1 MSEKAQQSAFGRNVK
16 ALREDND
23 ITQAELASAIG
34 VSTGLISIWETRG
47 SKTHNKKTIAALC
60 EKLDATEKDLFGY
73 GDGYYAKTR
82 GMSTIAPRPATGSLP
97 IVGAAHAGDPSPAY
111 ELDGGTLDCPEEYCR
126 EGNFF
131 IRINGDSMDRQL
143 VDGTYALI
151 DVHAQV
157 NSGDIALVKVNG
169 DDATVKRVKFM
180 DGIAVLEPDSSNP
193 SHRRRMIDSSD
204 PESPEVLILGKVV
217 YAVTRF

>member
-1 MSEKAQQSAFGRNVK
+1 MKKQTAFARNIK
-16 ALREDND
+16 ALREDSGL
-23 ITQAELASAIG
+23 TQVELGKKLETESMTISRWERSEIVRPHPKTVEQLCEYFG
-34 VSTGLISIWETRG
+34 VSSG
-47 SKTHNKKTIAALC
+47 
-60 EKLDATEKDLFGY
+60 DLLSEN
-73 GDGYYAKTR
+73 GYYAKTR

-97 IVGAAHAGDPSPAY
+97 IIGAAHAGDPCPAY
-111 ELDGGTLDCPEEYCR
+111 KVDGGTLDCPEEYCR

-204 PESPEVLILGKVV
+204 PDSPEVRILGKVV

>member
-1 MSEKAQQSAFGRNVK
+1 MKKQTAFARNIK
-16 ALREDND
+16 ALREDSGL
-23 ITQAELASAIG
+23 TQVELGKKLETESM
-34 VSTGLISIWETRG
+34 TISRWER
-47 SKTHNKKTIAALC
+47 SEIVRPHPKTVEQLC
-60 EKLDATEKDLFGY
+60 EYFGVTSGDLLSEN
-73 GDGYYAKTR
+73 GYYAKTR
-82 GMSTIAPRPATGSLP
+82 GVSTIAPRPATGSLP
-97 IVGAAHAGDPSPAY
+97 IIGAAHAGDPCPAY
-111 ELDGGTLDCPEEYCR
+111 EVDGGTLDCPEEYCR

-193 SHRRRMIDSSD
+193 NHRRRMIDSSD
-204 PESPEVLILGKVV
+204 PESPEVRILGKVV

>member
-1 MSEKAQQSAFGRNVK
+1 MKKQTAFARNIK
-16 ALREDND
+16 ALREDSGL
-23 ITQAELASAIG
+23 TQVELGKKLETESM
-34 VSTGLISIWETRG
+34 TISRWER
-47 SKTHNKKTIAALC
+47 SEIVRPHPKTVEQLC
-60 EKLDATEKDLFGY
+60 EYFGVTSGDLLSEN
-73 GDGYYAKTR
+73 GYYAKTR

-111 ELDGGTLDCPEEYCR
+111 ELDGATLDCPEEYCR

-157 NSGDIALVKVNG
+157 KSGDIALVKVNG

-193 SHRRRMIDSSD
+193 DHRRRMIDSSD
-204 PESPEVLILGKVV
+204 PESPEVRILGKVV

>member
-1 MSEKAQQSAFGRNVK
+1 MSEVSTTGRNIR
-16 ALREDND
+16 ALREDNGL
-23 ITQAELASAIG
+23 TQPEFAKKIG
-34 VSTGLISIWETRG
+34 STTTTVSGWETRAVPT
-47 SKTHNKKTIAALC
+47 SRKFLERISEQFNVPVS
-60 EKLDATEKDLFGY
+60 DLLSEN
-73 GDGYYAKTR
+73 GYYAKTR
-82 GMSTIAPRPATGSLP
+82 GVSTIAPRPATGSLP
-97 IVGAAHAGDPSPAY
+97 IIGAAHAGDPCPAY
-111 ELDGGTLDCPEEYCR
+111 EVDGGMLDCPEEYCR

-151 DVHAQV
+151 DVHAEV
-157 NSGDIALVKVNG
+157 KSGDIALVKVNG

-193 SHRRRMIDSSD
+193 DHRRRMIDSSD
-204 PESPEVLILGKVV
+204 PESPEVRILGKVV

>member
-1 MSEKAQQSAFGRNVK
+1 MKKQTAFARNIK
-16 ALREDND
+16 ALREDSGL
-23 ITQAELASAIG
+23 TQVELGKKLETESM
-34 VSTGLISIWETRG
+34 TISRWER
-47 SKTHNKKTIAALC
+47 SEIVRPHPKTVEQLC
-60 EKLDATEKDLFGY
+60 EYFGVTSGDLLSEN
-73 GDGYYAKTR
+73 GYYAKSR

-97 IVGAAHAGDPSPAY
+97 IIGAAHAGDPSPAY

-143 VDGTYALI
+143 VDGTYALV

-157 NSGDIALVKVNG
+157 KSGDIALVKVNG
-169 DDATVKRVKFM
+169 DDATVKRVKLL

-193 SHRRRMIDSSD
+193 NHRRRMIDSSD
-204 PESPEVLILGKVV
+204 PDSPEVRILGKVV

>member
-1 MSEKAQQSAFGRNVK
+1 MKKQTAFARNIK
-16 ALREDND
+16 ALREDSGL
-23 ITQAELASAIG
+23 TQVELGKKLETESMTISRWERSEIVRPHPKTVEQLCEYFG
-34 VSTGLISIWETRG
+34 VSSG
-47 SKTHNKKTIAALC
+47 
-60 EKLDATEKDLFGY
+60 DLLSEN
-73 GDGYYAKTR
+73 GYYAKTR

-193 SHRRRMIDSSD
+193 DHRRRMIDSSN
-204 PESPEVLILGKVV
+204 PESPEVRILGKVV

>member
-1 MSEKAQQSAFGRNVK
+1 MKKQTAFARNIK
-16 ALREDND
+16 ALREDSGL
-23 ITQAELASAIG
+23 TQVELGKKLETESM
-34 VSTGLISIWETRG
+34 TISRWER
-47 SKTHNKKTIAALC
+47 SEIVRPHPKTVEQLC
-60 EKLDATEKDLFGY
+60 EYFGVTSGDLLSEN
-73 GDGYYAKTR
+73 GYYAKTR

-111 ELDGGTLDCPEEYCR
+111 EIDGGTLDCPEEYCR
-126 EGNFF
+126 KGNFF

-180 DGIAVLEPDSSNP
+180 DGIAMLEPDSSNP

-204 PESPEVLILGKVV
+204 PESPEVRILGKVV

>member
-1 MSEKAQQSAFGRNVK
+1 MSEVSTTGRNIR
-16 ALREDND
+16 ALREDNGL
-23 ITQAELASAIG
+23 TQPEFAKRIG
-34 VSTGLISIWETRG
+34 STTTTVSGWETRAVPT
-47 SKTHNKKTIAALC
+47 SRKFLERISEQFNVPVS
-60 EKLDATEKDLFGY
+60 DLLSEN
-73 GDGYYAKTR
+73 GYYAKTR
-82 GMSTIAPRPATGSLP
+82 GSVTIKPTPATGSLP
-97 IVGAAHAGDPSPAY
+97 IVGAAHAGDPCPAY
-111 ELDGGTLDCPEEYCR
+111 EVDGGMLDCPEEYCR

-204 PESPEVLILGKVV
+204 PESPEVRILGKVV

>member
-1 MSEKAQQSAFGRNVK
+1 MKKQTAFARNIK
-16 ALREDND
+16 ALREDSGL
-23 ITQAELASAIG
+23 TQVELGKKLETESMTISRWERSEIVRPHPKTVEQLCEYFG
-34 VSTGLISIWETRG
+34 VSSG
-47 SKTHNKKTIAALC
+47 
-60 EKLDATEKDLFGY
+60 DLLSEN
-73 GDGYYAKTR
+73 GYYAKTR
-82 GMSTIAPRPATGSLP
+82 GVSTIAPRPATGSLP

-111 ELDGGTLDCPEEYCR
+111 ELDGATLDCPEEYCR

-193 SHRRRMIDSSD
+193 NHRRRMIDSSD
-204 PESPEVLILGKVV
+204 PDSPEVRILGKVV

>member
-1 MSEKAQQSAFGRNVK
+1 MKKQTAFARNIK
-16 ALREDND
+16 ALREDSGL
-23 ITQAELASAIG
+23 TQVELGKKLETESMTISRWERSEIVRPHPKTVEQLCEYFG
-34 VSTGLISIWETRG
+34 VSSG
-47 SKTHNKKTIAALC
+47 
-60 EKLDATEKDLFGY
+60 DLLSEN
-73 GDGYYAKTR
+73 GYYAKTR
-82 GMSTIAPRPATGSLP
+82 GVSTIAPRPATGSLP

-204 PESPEVLILGKVV
+204 PESPEVRILGKVV

>member
-1 MSEKAQQSAFGRNVK
+1 MKKQTAFARNIK
-16 ALREDND
+16 ALREDSGL
-23 ITQAELASAIG
+23 TQVELGKKLETESM
-34 VSTGLISIWETRG
+34 TISRWER
-47 SKTHNKKTIAALC
+47 SEIVRPHPKTVEQLC
-60 EKLDATEKDLFGY
+60 EYFGVTSGDLLSEN
-73 GDGYYAKTR
+73 GYYAKTR
-82 GMSTIAPRPATGSLP
+82 GVSTIAPRPATGSLP

-193 SHRRRMIDSSD
+193 DHRRRMIDSSD
-204 PESPEVLILGKVV
+204 PDFPEVRILGKVV

>member
-1 MSEKAQQSAFGRNVK
+1 MKKQTAFARNIK
-16 ALREDND
+16 ALREDSGL
-23 ITQAELASAIG
+23 TQVELGKKLETESM
-34 VSTGLISIWETRG
+34 TISRWER
-47 SKTHNKKTIAALC
+47 SEIVRPHPKTVEQLC
-60 EKLDATEKDLFGY
+60 EYFGVTSGDLLSEN
-73 GDGYYAKTR
+73 GYYAKTR
-82 GMSTIAPRPATGSLP
+82 GVSTIAPRPATGSLP
-97 IVGAAHAGDPSPAY
+97 IIGAAHAGDPCPAY
-111 ELDGGTLDCPEEYCR
+111 EVDGGTLDCPEEYCR

-204 PESPEVLILGKVV
+204 PESPEVRILGKVV

>member
-1 MSEKAQQSAFGRNVK
+1 MKKQTAFARNIK
-16 ALREDND
+16 ALREDSGL
-23 ITQAELASAIG
+23 TQVELGKKLETESM
-34 VSTGLISIWETRG
+34 TISRWER
-47 SKTHNKKTIAALC
+47 SEIVRPHPKTVEQLC
-60 EKLDATEKDLFGY
+60 EYFGVTSGDLLSEN
-73 GDGYYAKTR
+73 GYYAKTR
-82 GMSTIAPRPATGSLP
+82 GVSTIAPRPATGSLP

-157 NSGDIALVKVNG
+157 KSGDIALVKVNG

-193 SHRRRMIDSSD
+193 NHRRRMIDSSD
-204 PESPEVLILGKVV
+204 PESPEVRILGKVV

>member
-34 VSTGLISIWETRG
+34 ASTGLIS
-47 SKTHNKKTIAALC
+47 
-60 EKLDATEKDLFGY
+60 
-73 GDGYYAKTR
+73 
-82 GMSTIAPRPATGSLP
+82 

-111 ELDGGTLDCPEEYCR
+111 EVDGGTLDCPEEYCR

-193 SHRRRMIDSSD
+193 NHRRRMIDSSD
-204 PESPEVLILGKVV
+204 PESPEVRILGKVV

>member
-1 MSEKAQQSAFGRNVK
+1 MKKQTAFARNIK
-16 ALREDND
+16 ALREDSGL
-23 ITQAELASAIG
+23 TQVELGKKLETESM
-34 VSTGLISIWETRG
+34 TISRWER
-47 SKTHNKKTIAALC
+47 SEIVRPHPKTVEQLC
-60 EKLDATEKDLFGY
+60 EYFGVTSGDLLSEN
-73 GDGYYAKTR
+73 GYYAKTR
-82 GMSTIAPRPATGSLP
+82 GVSTIAPRPATGSLP
-97 IVGAAHAGDPSPAY
+97 IVGAAHAGDPCPAY

-169 DDATVKRVKFM
+169 DDATVKRVKLM

-193 SHRRRMIDSSD
+193 DHRRRMIDSSD
-204 PESPEVLILGKVV
+204 PDSPEVRILGKVV

>member
-1 MSEKAQQSAFGRNVK
+1 MKKQTAFARNIK
-16 ALREDND
+16 ALREDSGL
-23 ITQAELASAIG
+23 TQVELGKKLETESMTISRWERSEIVRPHPKTVEQLCEFFG
-34 VSTGLISIWETRG
+34 VSSG
-47 SKTHNKKTIAALC
+47 
-60 EKLDATEKDLFGY
+60 DLLSEN
-73 GDGYYAKTR
+73 GYYAKTR

-97 IVGAAHAGDPSPAY
+97 IIGAAHAGDPCPAY
-111 ELDGGTLDCPEEYCR
+111 EVDGGTLDYPEEYCR

-193 SHRRRMIDSSD
+193 NHRRRMIDSSD
-204 PESPEVLILGKVV
+204 PDSPEVRILGKVV

>member
-1 MSEKAQQSAFGRNVK
+1 MKKQTAFARNIK
-16 ALREDND
+16 ALREDSGL
-23 ITQAELASAIG
+23 TQVELGKKLETESM
-34 VSTGLISIWETRG
+34 TISRWER
-47 SKTHNKKTIAALC
+47 SEIVRPHPKTVEQLC
-60 EKLDATEKDLFGY
+60 EYFGVTSGDLLSEN
-73 GDGYYAKTR
+73 GYYAKTR
-82 GMSTIAPRPATGSLP
+82 GMSTIALRPATGSLP
-97 IVGAAHAGDPSPAY
+97 IIGAAHAGDPSPAY
-111 ELDGGTLDCPEEYCR
+111 EVDGGTLDCPEEYCR

-204 PESPEVLILGKVV
+204 PDSPEVRILGKVV

>member
-1 MSEKAQQSAFGRNVK
+1 MKKQTAFARNIK
-16 ALREDND
+16 ALREDSGL
-23 ITQAELASAIG
+23 TQVELGKKLETESMTISRWERSEIVRPHPKTVEQLCEYFG
-34 VSTGLISIWETRG
+34 VSSG
-47 SKTHNKKTIAALC
+47 
-60 EKLDATEKDLFGY
+60 DLLSEN
-73 GDGYYAKTR
+73 GYYAKTR
-82 GMSTIAPRPATGSLP
+82 GVSTIAPRPATGSLP
-97 IVGAAHAGDPSPAY
+97 IVGAAHAGDPCPAY

-193 SHRRRMIDSSD
+193 DHRRRMIDSSN
-204 PESPEVLILGKVV
+204 PESPEVRILGKVV

>member
-1 MSEKAQQSAFGRNVK
+1 MKKQTAFARNIK
-16 ALREDND
+16 ALREDSGL
-23 ITQAELASAIG
+23 TQVELGKKLETESMTISRWERSETVRPHPKTVEQLCEYFG
-34 VSTGLISIWETRG
+34 VSSG
-47 SKTHNKKTIAALC
+47 
-60 EKLDATEKDLFGY
+60 DLLSEN
-73 GDGYYAKTR
+73 GYYAKTR
-82 GMSTIAPRPATGSLP
+82 GVSTIAPRPATGSLP

-157 NSGDIALVKVNG
+157 KSGDIALVKVNG
-169 DDATVKRVKFM
+169 DDATVKRVKLL

-204 PESPEVLILGKVV
+204 PESPEVRILGKVV

>member
-1 MSEKAQQSAFGRNVK
+1 MKKQTAFARNIK
-16 ALREDND
+16 ALREDSGL
-23 ITQAELASAIG
+23 TQVELGKKLETESM
-34 VSTGLISIWETRG
+34 TISRWER
-47 SKTHNKKTIAALC
+47 SEIVRPHPKTVEQLC
-60 EKLDATEKDLFGY
+60 EYFGVTSGDLLSEN
-73 GDGYYAKTR
+73 GYYAKTR
-82 GMSTIAPRPATGSLP
+82 GVSTIAPRPATGSLP

-157 NSGDIALVKVNG
+157 KSGDIALVKVNG

-193 SHRRRMIDSSD
+193 DHRRRMIDSSN
-204 PESPEVLILGKVV
+204 PESPEVRILGKVV

>member
-1 MSEKAQQSAFGRNVK
+1 MKKQTAFARNIK
-16 ALREDND
+16 ALREDSGL
-23 ITQAELASAIG
+23 TQVELGKKLETESMTISRWERSEIVRPHPKTVEQLCEYFG
-34 VSTGLISIWETRG
+34 VSSG
-47 SKTHNKKTIAALC
+47 
-60 EKLDATEKDLFGY
+60 DLLSEN
-73 GDGYYAKTR
+73 GYYAKTR
-82 GMSTIAPRPATGSLP
+82 GVSTIAPRPATGSLP

-157 NSGDIALVKVNG
+157 KSGDIALVKVNG
-169 DDATVKRVKFM
+169 DDATVKRVKLL

-193 SHRRRMIDSSD
+193 SHRRRMIDSSN
-204 PESPEVLILGKVV
+204 PESPEVRILGKVV

>member
-1 MSEKAQQSAFGRNVK
+1 MTKQTAFARNIK
-16 ALREDND
+16 ALREDSG
-23 ITQAELASAIG
+23 ITQAELQKQLQLGAMTVSTWERSGVTRPHPKTVEQLCEFFG
-34 VSTGLISIWETRG
+34 VSSG
-47 SKTHNKKTIAALC
+47 
-60 EKLDATEKDLFGY
+60 DLLSEN
-73 GDGYYAKTR
+73 GYYAKTR

-97 IVGAAHAGDPSPAY
+97 IIGAAHAGDPCPAY
-111 ELDGGTLDCPEEYCR
+111 ELDGAKLDCPEEYCR

-193 SHRRRMIDSSD
+193 DHRRRMIDSSD
-204 PESPEVLILGKVV
+204 PESPEVRILGKVV

>member
-1 MSEKAQQSAFGRNVK
+1 MKKQTAFARNIK
-16 ALREDND
+16 ALREDSGL
-23 ITQAELASAIG
+23 TQLELGKKLETESMTISRWERSEIVRPHPKTVEQLCEYFG
-34 VSTGLISIWETRG
+34 VSSG
-47 SKTHNKKTIAALC
+47 
-60 EKLDATEKDLFGY
+60 DLLSEN
-73 GDGYYAKTR
+73 GYYAKTR
-82 GMSTIAPRPATGSLP
+82 GVSTIAPRPATGSLP

-157 NSGDIALVKVNG
+157 KSGDIALVKVNG
-169 DDATVKRVKFM
+169 DDATVKRVKLL

-204 PESPEVLILGKVV
+204 PESPEVRILGKVV

>member
-1 MSEKAQQSAFGRNVK
+1 MKKQTAFARNIK
-16 ALREDND
+16 ALREDSGL
-23 ITQAELASAIG
+23 TQVELGKKLETESMTISRWERSEIVRPHPKTVEQLCEYFG
-34 VSTGLISIWETRG
+34 VSSG
-47 SKTHNKKTIAALC
+47 
-60 EKLDATEKDLFGY
+60 DLLSEN
-73 GDGYYAKTR
+73 GYYAKSR

-97 IVGAAHAGDPSPAY
+97 IIGAAHAGDPCPAY
-111 ELDGGTLDCPEEYCR
+111 EVDGGMLDCPEEYCR

-143 VDGTYALI
+143 VDGAYALI

-193 SHRRRMIDSSD
+193 NHRRRMIDSSD
-204 PESPEVLILGKVV
+204 PDSPEVRILGKVV

>member
-1 MSEKAQQSAFGRNVK
+1 MKKQTAFARNIK
-16 ALREDND
+16 ALREDSGL
-23 ITQAELASAIG
+23 TQVELGKKLETESMTISRWERSEIVRPHPKTVEQLCEYFG
-34 VSTGLISIWETRG
+34 VSSG
-47 SKTHNKKTIAALC
+47 
-60 EKLDATEKDLFGY
+60 DLLSEN
-73 GDGYYAKTR
+73 GYYSKTR
-82 GMSTIAPRPATGSLP
+82 GVSTIAPRPATGSLP
-97 IVGAAHAGDPSPAY
+97 IVGAAHAGDPCPAY

-193 SHRRRMIDSSD
+193 DHRRRMIDSSD
-204 PESPEVLILGKVV
+204 PESPEVRILGKVV

>member
-1 MSEKAQQSAFGRNVK
+1 MTKQTAFARNIK
-16 ALREDND
+16 ALREDSG
-23 ITQAELASAIG
+23 ITQAELQKQLQLGAMTVSTWERSGVTRPHPKTVEQLCEFFG
-34 VSTGLISIWETRG
+34 VSSG
-47 SKTHNKKTIAALC
+47 
-60 EKLDATEKDLFGY
+60 DLLSEN
-73 GDGYYAKTR
+73 GYYAKSR

-97 IVGAAHAGDPSPAY
+97 IIGAAHAGDPSPAY
-111 ELDGGTLDCPEEYCR
+111 ELDGAKLDCPEEYCR

-193 SHRRRMIDSSD
+193 DHRRRMIDSSN
-204 PESPEVLILGKVV
+204 PESPEVRILGKVV

>member
-1 MSEKAQQSAFGRNVK
+1 MTKQTAFARNIK
-16 ALREDND
+16 ALREDSG
-23 ITQAELASAIG
+23 ITQAELQKQLQLGAMTVSTWERSGVTRPHPKTVEQLCEYFG
-34 VSTGLISIWETRG
+34 VSSG
-47 SKTHNKKTIAALC
+47 
-60 EKLDATEKDLFGY
+60 DLLSEN
-73 GDGYYAKTR
+73 GYYAKTR

-111 ELDGGTLDCPEEYCR
+111 ELYGGTLDCPEEYCR

-157 NSGDIALVKVNG
+157 KSGDIALVKVNG

-204 PESPEVLILGKVV
+204 PESPEVRILGKVV

>member
-1 MSEKAQQSAFGRNVK
+1 MKKQTAFARNIK
-16 ALREDND
+16 ALREDSGL
-23 ITQAELASAIG
+23 TQVELGKKLETESMTISRWERSEIVRPHPKTVEQLCEYFG
-34 VSTGLISIWETRG
+34 VSSG
-47 SKTHNKKTIAALC
+47 
-60 EKLDATEKDLFGY
+60 DLLSEN
-73 GDGYYAKTR
+73 GYYAKTR
-82 GMSTIAPRPATGSLP
+82 GVSTIAPRPATGSLP
-97 IVGAAHAGDPSPAY
+97 IVGAAHAGDPCPAY

-193 SHRRRMIDSSD
+193 DHRRRMIDSSD
-204 PESPEVLILGKVV
+204 PESPEVRILGKVV
-217 YAVTRF
+217 YAVTMF

>member
-1 MSEKAQQSAFGRNVK
+1 MKKQTAFARNIK
-16 ALREDND
+16 ALREDSGL
-23 ITQAELASAIG
+23 TQVELGKKLETESM
-34 VSTGLISIWETRG
+34 TISRWER
-47 SKTHNKKTIAALC
+47 SEIVRPHPKTVEQLC
-60 EKLDATEKDLFGY
+60 EYFGVTSGDLLSEN
-73 GDGYYAKTR
+73 GYYAKTR
-82 GMSTIAPRPATGSLP
+82 GMSTIAPRPATGSIP

-111 ELDGGTLDCPEEYCR
+111 EVDGGTLDCPEEYCR

-193 SHRRRMIDSSD
+193 DHRRRMIDSSN
-204 PESPEVLILGKVV
+204 PESPEVRILGKVV

>member
-1 MSEKAQQSAFGRNVK
+1 MKKQTAFARNIK
-16 ALREDND
+16 ALREDSGL
-23 ITQAELASAIG
+23 TQVELGKKLETESMTISRWERSEIVRPHPKTVEQLCEYFG
-34 VSTGLISIWETRG
+34 VSSG
-47 SKTHNKKTIAALC
+47 
-60 EKLDATEKDLFGY
+60 DLLSEN
-73 GDGYYAKTR
+73 GYYAKTR
-82 GMSTIAPRPATGSLP
+82 GVSTIAPRPATGSLP

-157 NSGDIALVKVNG
+157 KSGDIALVKVNG
-169 DDATVKRVKFM
+169 DDATVKRVKLL

-204 PESPEVLILGKVV
+204 PESPEVRILGKVV

>member
-1 MSEKAQQSAFGRNVK
+1 MKKQTAFARNIK
-16 ALREDND
+16 ALREDSGL
-23 ITQAELASAIG
+23 TQVELGKKLETESMTISRWERSEIVRPHPKTVEQLCEYFG
-34 VSTGLISIWETRG
+34 VSSG
-47 SKTHNKKTIAALC
+47 
-60 EKLDATEKDLFGY
+60 DLLSEN
-73 GDGYYAKTR
+73 GYYAKTR
-82 GMSTIAPRPATGSLP
+82 GVSTIAPRPATGSLP
-97 IVGAAHAGDPSPAY
+97 IVGAAHAGDPCPAY

-204 PESPEVLILGKVV
+204 PESPEVRILGKVV

>member
-1 MSEKAQQSAFGRNVK
+1 MKKQTAFARNIK
-16 ALREDND
+16 ALREDSGL
-23 ITQAELASAIG
+23 TQVELGKKLETESMTISRWERSEIVRPHPKTVEQLCEFFG
-34 VSTGLISIWETRG
+34 VSSG
-47 SKTHNKKTIAALC
+47 
-60 EKLDATEKDLFGY
+60 DLLSEN
-73 GDGYYAKTR
+73 GYYAKTR
-82 GMSTIAPRPATGSLP
+82 GVSTIAPRPATGSLP
-97 IVGAAHAGDPSPAY
+97 IVGVAHAGDPCPAY
-111 ELDGGTLDCPEEYCR
+111 ELDGATLDCPEEYCR

-169 DDATVKRVKFM
+169 DDATVKRVKLL

-193 SHRRRMIDSSD
+193 SHKRRMIDSSD
-204 PESPEVLILGKVV
+204 PESPEVRILGKVV

>member
-1 MSEKAQQSAFGRNVK
+1 MKKQTAFARNIK
-16 ALREDND
+16 ALREDSGL
-23 ITQAELASAIG
+23 TQVELGKKLETESM
-34 VSTGLISIWETRG
+34 TISRWER
-47 SKTHNKKTIAALC
+47 SEIVRPHPKTVEQLC
-60 EKLDATEKDLFGY
+60 EYFGVTSGDLLSEN
-73 GDGYYAKTR
+73 GYYAKTR
-82 GMSTIAPRPATGSLP
+82 GVSTIAPRPATGSLP
-97 IVGAAHAGDPSPAY
+97 IIGAAHAGDPCPAY

-204 PESPEVLILGKVV
+204 PESPEVRILGKVV

>member
-1 MSEKAQQSAFGRNVK
+1 MKKQTAFARNIK
-16 ALREDND
+16 ALREDSGL
-23 ITQAELASAIG
+23 TQVELGKKLETESM
-34 VSTGLISIWETRG
+34 TISRWER
-47 SKTHNKKTIAALC
+47 SEIVRPHPKTVEQLC
-60 EKLDATEKDLFGY
+60 EYFGVTSGDLLSEN
-73 GDGYYAKTR
+73 GYYAKTR
-82 GMSTIAPRPATGSLP
+82 GVSTIAPRPATGSLP

-193 SHRRRMIDSSD
+193 DHRRRMIDSSD
-204 PESPEVLILGKVV
+204 PESPEVRILGKVV
-217 YAVTRF
+217 YAVTMF

>member
-1 MSEKAQQSAFGRNVK
+1 MSNQTAFARNIK
-16 ALREDND
+16 ALREDSG
-23 ITQAELASAIG
+23 ITQAELQKKLQLGAMTVSKWERSEIVRPHPKTVEQLCEFFS
-34 VSTGLISIWETRG
+34 VSTG
-47 SKTHNKKTIAALC
+47 
-60 EKLDATEKDLFGY
+60 DLLSEN
-73 GDGYYAKTR
+73 GYYAKTR
-82 GMSTIAPRPATGSLP
+82 GSVTMKPTPATGSLP
-97 IVGAAHAGDPSPAY
+97 IVGAAHAGDPCPAY
-111 ELDGGTLDCPEEYCR
+111 EVDGGMLDCPEEYCR

-151 DVHAQV
+151 DVHAEV
-157 NSGDIALVKVNG
+157 KSGDIALVKVNG

-193 SHRRRMIDSSD
+193 DHRRRMIDSSD
-204 PESPEVLILGKVV
+204 PESPEVRILGKVV

>member
-1 MSEKAQQSAFGRNVK
+1 MKKQTAFARNIK
-16 ALREDND
+16 ALREDSGL
-23 ITQAELASAIG
+23 TQVELGKKLETESM
-34 VSTGLISIWETRG
+34 TISRWER
-47 SKTHNKKTIAALC
+47 SEIVRPHPKTVEQLC
-60 EKLDATEKDLFGY
+60 EYFGVTSGDLLSEN
-73 GDGYYAKTR
+73 GYYAKTR
-82 GMSTIAPRPATGSLP
+82 GISTIAPRPATGSLP

-169 DDATVKRVKFM
+169 DDATVKRVKLL

-193 SHRRRMIDSSD
+193 NHRRRMIDSSD
-204 PESPEVLILGKVV
+204 PESPEVRILGKVV

>member
-1 MSEKAQQSAFGRNVK
+1 MKKQTAFARNIK
-16 ALREDND
+16 ALREDSGL
-23 ITQAELASAIG
+23 TQVELGKKLETESMTISRWERSEIVRPHPKTVEQLCEYFG
-34 VSTGLISIWETRG
+34 VSSG
-47 SKTHNKKTIAALC
+47 
-60 EKLDATEKDLFGY
+60 DLLSEN
-73 GDGYYAKTR
+73 GYYAKTR
-82 GMSTIAPRPATGSLP
+82 GVSTVVPRPATGSLP
-97 IVGAAHAGDPSPAY
+97 IIGAAHAGDPSPAY
-111 ELDGGTLDCPEEYCR
+111 EVDGGTLDCPEEYCR

-193 SHRRRMIDSSD
+193 DHRRRMIDSSN
-204 PESPEVLILGKVV
+204 PESPEVRILGKVV

>member
-1 MSEKAQQSAFGRNVK
+1 MTKQTAFARNIK
-16 ALREDND
+16 ALREDSG
-23 ITQAELASAIG
+23 ITQAELQKQLQLGAMTVSTWERSGVTRPHPETVEQLCEYFG
-34 VSTGLISIWETRG
+34 VSSG
-47 SKTHNKKTIAALC
+47 
-60 EKLDATEKDLFGY
+60 DLLSEN
-73 GDGYYAKTR
+73 GYYAKTR
-82 GMSTIAPRPATGSLP
+82 GVSTVAPRPATGSLP

-111 ELDGGTLDCPEEYCR
+111 ELDGAKLDCPEEYCR

-193 SHRRRMIDSSD
+193 DHRRRMIDSSD
-204 PESPEVLILGKVV
+204 PESPEVRILGKVV

>member
-1 MSEKAQQSAFGRNVK
+1 MKKQTAFARNIK
-16 ALREDND
+16 ALREDSGL
-23 ITQAELASAIG
+23 TQVELGKKLETESMTISRWERSEIVRPHPKTVEQLCEYFG
-34 VSTGLISIWETRG
+34 VSSG
-47 SKTHNKKTIAALC
+47 
-60 EKLDATEKDLFGY
+60 DLLSEN
-73 GDGYYAKTR
+73 GYYAKTR
-82 GMSTIAPRPATGSLP
+82 GVSTISPRPATGSLP

-157 NSGDIALVKVNG
+157 KSGDIALVKVNG
-169 DDATVKRVKFM
+169 DDATVKRVKLL

-204 PESPEVLILGKVV
+204 PDSPEVRILGKVV

>member
-1 MSEKAQQSAFGRNVK
+1 MKKQTAFARNIK
-16 ALREDND
+16 ALREDSGL
-23 ITQAELASAIG
+23 TQVELGKKLETESMTISRWERSEIVRPHPKTVEQLCEYFG
-34 VSTGLISIWETRG
+34 VSSG
-47 SKTHNKKTIAALC
+47 
-60 EKLDATEKDLFGY
+60 DLLSEN
-73 GDGYYAKTR
+73 GYYAKTR

-111 ELDGGTLDCPEEYCR
+111 EVDGGTLDCPEEYCR

-193 SHRRRMIDSSD
+193 DHRRRMIDSSD
-204 PESPEVLILGKVV
+204 PESPEVRILGKVV